1 MASACATERT
11 SPAAAES
18 TSSRVPFQ
26 KPTCDGKMRGVLQQ
40 SMNEAS
46 GDAGSRV
53 GGGADHGS
61 GSRAACRSPA
71 VARSGERCS
80 LSPLRKLRSGGR
92 QRQRSSRRRAQGK
105 SRRGGRSGVSATG
118 ERRRCRTHS
127 RRPAAAAARARA
139 RGPRGRGRLLLESKR
154 ETCGHTGVDD
164 GFILPEGLGSTRG
177 GRPPAAELFGSRG
190 PQNISKAEHMGGVHA
205 KASVDRTSAIDTCLR
220 TAV

>member
-1 MASACATERT
+1 MPRSPRSAARRGTEPRSKPSQPTQTQPIAAIAITAFATAAAVIPKNQ
-11 SPAAAES
+11 PAAERCEACLVS
-18 TSSRVPFQ
+18 
-26 KPTCDGKMRGVLQQ
+26 KA
-40 SMNEAS
+40 MNEAS

-53 GGGADHGS
+53 GGGEVHGS
-61 GSRAACRSPA
+61 GSRVACRSPA

-139 RGPRGRGRLLLESKR
+139 RGPRGRGRLLLES
-154 ETCGHTGVDD
+154 TGKCKVQ
-164 GFILPEGLGSTRG
+164 S
-177 GRPPAAELFGSRG
+177 
-190 PQNISKAEHMGGVHA
+190 A
-205 KASVDRTSAIDTCLR
+205 KCTLQSGQTLYSSV
-220 TAV
+220 